1 MREPEVD
8 RAVGATVMTVAALGL
23 VVDEAI
29 VLHNSNKLALRLL
42 PCDVFAR
49 VAPVGQEVARFEVEL
64 AQRLAATG
72 SPVTALDPRVAPRV
86 HERDGF
92 ALTLWPYYE
101 PLPSDVAPADYADA
115 LARLHAGMRTIG
127 IGAPHFTDRVADARQ
142 LVATCD
148 RTAVLPDED
157 RDLLGDTLR
166 DSLRAIGERGA
177 AEQLLHGEPYSGNVL
192 GTKQGLRFVDL

>member
-1 MREPEVD
+1 MDIPD
-8 RAVGATVMTVAALGL
+8 LTRAIAAATSIAASLDL
-23 VVDEAI
+23 PANDAI
-29 VLHNSNKLALRLL
+29 VLHNSNKLALRLS

-72 SPVTALDPRVAPRV
+72 SPVAALDPRVAPRV

-92 ALTLWPYYE
+92 AITLWTYYE

-142 LVATCD
+142 LVAT
-148 RTAVLPDED
+148 
-157 RDLLGDTLR
+157 
-166 DSLRAIGERGA
+166 
-177 AEQLLHGEPYSGNVL
+177 
-192 GTKQGLRFVDL
+192 